1 MTVDLPNDR
10 DYQAQAIAAGYSAL
24 EDYLVT
30 LLDRDAERVAI
41 QQGIDDMRA
50 GRVRPFEEF
59 DAELRR
65 EFDLG
70 AAP

>member
-10 DYQAQAIAAGYSAL
+10 DYQAQAVAAGYSSL

-41 QQGIDDMRA
+41 QNGINDIRA
-50 GRVRPFEEF
+50 GHVRPFEEF
-59 DAELRR
+59 DAELCR
-65 EFDLG
+65 EFG
-70 AAP
+70 FNPRQ